1 MRHIRIISPSGAID
15 PSLIDGAALRLLSW
29 GYRVSVA
36 PHARGC
42 VGRFAAE
49 DSGRL
54 ADFNNALADPG
65 IDIILC
71 SRGGYGLQRIIQDIR
86 IPAGN
91 APLLVGFSDITA
103 AHALFGKSGRP
114 SLHASMCKALATL
127 PDDLPAMQALR
138 RALEGC
144 PMRYSLPPH
153 PFQRNGDCKGRLI
166 GGNLSVLY
174 GLQGTF
180 ISLRELIASC
190 PEPPVLFLEDIGER
204 HYHIDRMMRNLDL
217 SGIFRHIGGL
227 VVGQFTDC
235 PDDPGM
241 GGSVLQTLAEVVRPY
256 SFPVLFNFPAGHID
270 GNMPL
275 RLHTP
280 WHLSVTPDQNIFEE
294 LR

>member
-15 PSLIDGAALRLLSW
+15 PSLIDGAALRLQSW

-36 PHARGC
+36 PHARGRF
-42 VGRFAAE
+42 GRFAAE

-54 ADFNNALADPG
+54 DDFNNALADPD

-91 APLLVGFSDITA
+91 VPLLVGFSDITA
-103 AHALFGKSGRP
+103 AHTLLGKSGRP

-138 RALEGC
+138 RALEGQ
-144 PMRYSLPPH
+144 PMRYPLPPH
-153 PFQRNGDCKGRLI
+153 PLQRNGECIGRLI

-174 GLQGTF
+174 GLQGTSF
-180 ISLRELIASC
+180 SLRELIASY

-227 VVGQFTDC
+227 IVGQFTDC

-241 GGSVLQTLAEVVRPY
+241 GCSVLQTIAEVVRPY

-275 RLHTP
+275 RLHTS

-294 LR
+294 LQ